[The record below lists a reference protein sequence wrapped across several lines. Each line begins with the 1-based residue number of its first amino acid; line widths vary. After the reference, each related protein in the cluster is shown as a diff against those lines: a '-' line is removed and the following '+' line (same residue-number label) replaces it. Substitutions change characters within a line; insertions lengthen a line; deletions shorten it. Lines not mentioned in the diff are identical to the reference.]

1 MPDFKPT
8 QEQLDIYDIVV
19 NSKDNILIEALAGT
33 GKTYTLVEVCKLLPK
48 NDIDVTFLAFN
59 KVIADTLK
67 AKLPDNVRCQTTYS
81 AGLGALKRKY
91 KDIVFDE
98 FKADKIIKE
107 KSKNWKLGDEF
118 KGNESKVEK
127 YIRDIRKMVDLCRLT
142 LTLDPKYI
150 PYLCDKY
157 DIKHKESK
165 DLKRIMSVLE
175 ILMNDKS
182 SYDFVDMVFIS
193 ATDPK
198 VWFFPQDYV
207 LLDEAQDISKCQQ
220 RIIEK
225 IIKKDR
231 KTGTITGRLILC
243 GDKHQCQP
251 EGTMVLLN
259 DKTYKK
265 IEDLKIGDKVIS
277 YDTQKGS
284 FSGASFIDLWGNL
297 NQNTSNTI
305 LEINKRDYDD
315 DLIVVESGD
324 KISKYT
330 PNHRCLI
337 RFREDKTNYHFL
349 YLMEKNGYFRIGI
362 VPLWAKNKMTF
373 GCHRGIQENAD
384 NFWIINVYENKFD
397 AYLDEQYY
405 SLLYQL
411 PQMIFLHRHQRG
423 NIDQKIIDNFYG
435 RLDKEHL
442 RNNAIK
448 FLLLFK
454 RKIEYPFWSK
464 NNRNYYSKTHMCE
477 IRACNIIKDVMQ
489 VIHFNDTN
497 ISYRTHGENG
507 RKFIIYKPLF
517 FNIDDLRH
525 EHYSGQVYSLKIEK
539 HEKYVADGILT
550 HNSIYSFLGSDA
562 NSWEWF
568 ENYPNMKKLPLSTT
582 FRCSK
587 AVVEEA
593 RKLVPTLNYGQDADE
608 GIVREG
614 DVVEEANEGDFIL
627 CRTNAPLVRLFFHFL
642 LKGKKA
648 SINGGDMK
656 NTLLEMI
663 GNNKD
668 INELYQYWNL
678 ELLNYKAE
686 LIKSGVLNYETYM
699 PYVALNDKIGTL
711 EFICKLSKNIEDL
724 KNKINLIF
732 NDEVNAIHLL
742 TVHAS
747 KGLEADRV
755 FIIHPEL
762 LPMKTGNAVQY
773 KQELN
778 LKYISIT
785 RSRHELIYDRDFEKD
800 YKD

>member
-91 KDIVFDE
+91 KDIEFDE

-107 KSKNWKLGDEF
+107 KSKKWDLYNEF

-150 PYLCDKY
+150 PYVCDKY

-175 ILMNDKS
+175 ILMNDKT
-182 SYDFVDMVFIS
+182 SYDFVDMVFIP

-225 IIKKDR
+225 MIKKDR
-231 KTGTITGRLILC
+231 KTGITTGRLILC
-243 GDKHQCQP
+243 GDK
-251 EGTMVLLN
+251 
-259 DKTYKK
+259 
-265 IEDLKIGDKVIS
+265 
-277 YDTQKGS
+277 
-284 FSGASFIDLWGNL
+284 
-297 NQNTSNTI
+297 NQ
-305 LEINKRDYDD
+305 
-315 DLIVVESGD
+315 
-324 KISKYT
+324 
-330 PNHRCLI
+330 
-337 RFREDKTNYHFL
+337 
-349 YLMEKNGYFRIGI
+349 
-362 VPLWAKNKMTF
+362 A
-373 GCHRGIQENAD
+373 
-384 NFWIINVYENKFD
+384 
-397 AYLDEQYY
+397 
-405 SLLYQL
+405 
-411 PQMIFLHRHQRG
+411 
-423 NIDQKIIDNFYG
+423 
-435 RLDKEHL
+435 
-442 RNNAIK
+442 
-448 FLLLFK
+448 
-454 RKIEYPFWSK
+454 
-464 NNRNYYSKTHMCE
+464 
-477 IRACNIIKDVMQ
+477 
-489 VIHFNDTN
+489 
-497 ISYRTHGENG
+497 
-507 RKFIIYKPLF
+507 
-517 FNIDDLRH
+517 
-525 EHYSGQVYSLKIEK
+525 
-539 HEKYVADGILT
+539 
-550 HNSIYSFLGSDA
+550 IYSFLGSDA

-568 ENYPNMKKLPLSTT
+568 ENYPNIKKIPLSTT

-593 RKLVPTLNYGQDADE
+593 RKLVPTLNYRQDADE
-608 GIVREG
+608 GIVRKG
-614 DVVEEANEGDFIL
+614 DVIEEAQENDFIL

-656 NTLLEMI
+656 NQLLEMI

-668 INELYQYWNL
+668 INELYHYWNL

-699 PYVALNDKIGTL
+699 PYVALNDKISTL
-711 EFICKLSKNIEDL
+711 DFICKLSKSIEDL
-724 KNKINLIF
+724 KYKINLIF
-732 NDEVNAIHLL
+732 NDDVNAIHLL

-755 FIIHPEL
+755 FIIHPEQ
-762 LPMKTGNAVQY
+762 LPMKTGNGIQY
-773 KQELN
+773 KQEQN
-778 LKYISIT
+778 LCYIAQT
-785 RSRHELIYDRDFEKD
+785 RARHELVYDRDFEKD
-800 YKD
+800 FKD